1 MNISRMRENALNR
14 DRQIEYLKSEL
25 KSVLTKPGVLSAK
38 CGEWYYESEEDVFRK
53 DITSELYLSVENRM
67 MPKLFNN
74 SEVVYE
80 NSIIKV
86 RYIWYY
92 DTDSYAIKLDVKAS
106 SEPGQYKY
114 KNLQKDLNVKYM
126 SYKTA
131 YLDKLYAYGL
141 KQLKNPDD
149 LKYYSALCT
158 VDGYYSTRQYFVWT
172 SGEDSGIKINQDL
185 SRLFCYSGNQVLN
198 DKFIMSFNFKKV
210 ESNKEEAIINH
221 KGMKIIV
228 ERHFTTDINW
238 ASLISIRFEATEHID
253 DFELSLISKECQL
266 TKEKKIRNTAS
277 QIIENIDSYQTEW
290 YLSEDKA
297 TASTIEYAGNHS
309 YEVMQILKHTLP
321 TDIFTVETCELNV
334 NGVYDKSQAVKITM
348 KMN

>member
-1 MNISRMRENALNR
+1 MDISRMRENALNR
-14 DRQIEYLKSEL
+14 DRQIEYLKSKL

-53 DITSELYLSVENRM
+53 DITSELYLSIADRM

-80 NSIIKV
+80 NGIVRV

-92 DTDSYAIKLDVKAS
+92 DVNSYAIKLDVKAS
-106 SEPGQYKY
+106 SEPEQYKY
-114 KNLQKDLNVKYM
+114 KNLQKELNVKYM
-126 SYKTA
+126 SYKLA

-141 KQLKNPDD
+141 EQLKNPHD

-158 VDGYYSTRQYFVWT
+158 VDGYYSTRRYFVWT
-172 SGEDSGIKINQDL
+172 SGEDSSIKINQEL
-185 SRLFCYSGNQVLN
+185 SGLFCYSGNQILN

-210 ESNKEEAIINH
+210 ESNKEEAIIRY

-238 ASLISIRFEATEHID
+238 ASLISVRFEATKHID

-266 TKEKKIRNTAS
+266 TKERKIRSTAS

-290 YLSEDKA
+290 YLSEDKS

-309 YEVMQILKHTLP
+309 YEVMQLLKHTLP
-321 TDIFTVETCELNV
+321 TDIFTVEACKLNV
-334 NGVYDKSQAVKITM
+334 NGVYDKAQAVKITM
-348 KMN
+348 KMK